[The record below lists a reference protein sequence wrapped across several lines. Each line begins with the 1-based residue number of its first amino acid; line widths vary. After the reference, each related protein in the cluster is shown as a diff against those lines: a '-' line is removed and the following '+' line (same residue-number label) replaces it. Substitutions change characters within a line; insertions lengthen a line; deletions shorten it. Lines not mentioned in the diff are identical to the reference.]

1 MDIIIL
7 YPPQHE
13 IIPGGGLEIMRS
25 KGVVLVLGVIVWA
38 VAIPIYNCKTTEIFV
53 HSVMTYAQE
62 PSDLSSSPSLLST
75 STSSSL
81 SPLSTSSPLFSRHEV
96 NTGAYDELQVFRNQ
110 SASTPSSMYLETNPG
125 YNNTL
130 DNSTDIQTITYFNT
144 DGKVLNATLWLRG
157 DVKVDPSLFGAQTVV
172 YGVLV
177 DSDNNQATGK
187 YGVDFQK
194 EIQWN
199 STTETW
205 NSLLVEYSSPEHS
218 RVLDLGSKFTSFFG
232 ENQTYVLIPLEL
244 KSITSPAHFKVLYY
258 ALVIYGN
265 SEGPITNDLQSGPSP
280 PQNGT
285 NSNISKIVIDLSSW
299 IDIPPPTYSFL
310 MTPSPIE
317 LVKGEQHEIGL
328 QLLSSSGTLP
338 NSVSFVP
345 TEDFPDIEID
355 EIDPGAVNQTLSG
368 VEPKSFR
375 IRSLNDANVGPHTVP
390 MLVNISTGSLFPSKF
405 IDLPGMNV
413 SVPAESFVTRFV
425 NLTFSI
431 VEPPSTSEMI
441 KEFWNTYG
449 VPLAILASG
458 FLGGF
463 STYVFDYVRNRKK
476 SPPFHG

>member
-1 MDIIIL
+1 
-7 YPPQHE
+7 
-13 IIPGGGLEIMRS
+13 
-25 KGVVLVLGVIVWA
+25 
-38 VAIPIYNCKTTEIFV
+38 
-53 HSVMTYAQE
+53 MTYAQE
-62 PSDLSSSPSLLST
+62 PSDLSSSPSSLS

-81 SPLSTSSPLFSRHEV
+81 SPSSTSLFSRQEV
-96 NTGAYDELQVFRNQ
+96 NTGAYDEFQVFRNQ
-110 SASTPSSMYLETNPG
+110 SAPTPSSMYLETNPG

-157 DVKVDPSLFGAQTVV
+157 DVKVDPSLYGADTVV

-177 DSDNNQATGK
+177 DSDNNEETGK
-187 YGVDFQK
+187 YGVDFQR

-199 STTETW
+199 SRTETW
-205 NSLLVEYSSPEHS
+205 NSLLVEYSSREHS
-218 RVLDLGSKFTSFFG
+218 RVLDLKSNFTSFFG

-265 SEGPITNDLQSGPSP
+265 SDLQSGPSP

-299 IDIPPPTYSFL
+299 IDIPPPTYSFST
-310 MTPSPIE
+310 TPSPIE

-328 QLLSSSGTLP
+328 QLLSSSGTVP

-345 TEDFPDIEID
+345 PEDFSEIEID
-355 EIDPGAVNQTLSG
+355 ETDLGTVNQTLSG
-368 VEPKSFR
+368 VEPASFM
-375 IRSLNDANVGPHTVP
+375 IRALNDANVGLHTVP

-413 SVPAESFVTRFV
+413 SVPTESFVTRFV

-476 SPPFHG
+476 SLPFHG